1 MALVLLRGVPHHA
14 RPLSPTPP
22 PHPDKSAL
30 GADLSSDGK
39 VPVLV
44 HDDFV
49 LTESLHC
56 ADYVAALAPADKQLL
71 PAAPHERARTG
82 LFMEAVS
89 KYVPAFYALLM
100 KQDPAEQAAARAAL
114 LAAMQSLAAHFARL
128 GGPFVLGQRASLG
141 DLMLFPFVE
150 RLCVLTHYRAFS
162 LEEAA
167 AADASLA
174 PLVSWRDAMLQLPC
188 VKATLQPPAFFVEA
202 YAAYASGKK

>member
-1 MALVLLRGVPHHA
+1 MARRFAASLTTRAHA
-14 RPLSPTPP
+14 LPCPT
-22 PHPDKSAL
+22 PDKSAL
-30 GADLSSDGK
+30 GADPSSDGK
-39 VPVLV
+39 VPVLQ

-56 ADYVAALAPADKQLL
+56 ADYVAALAPADRQLL

-128 GGPFVLGQRASLG
+128 GGPFVLGQRVSLG

-162 LEEAA
+162 LEEVA